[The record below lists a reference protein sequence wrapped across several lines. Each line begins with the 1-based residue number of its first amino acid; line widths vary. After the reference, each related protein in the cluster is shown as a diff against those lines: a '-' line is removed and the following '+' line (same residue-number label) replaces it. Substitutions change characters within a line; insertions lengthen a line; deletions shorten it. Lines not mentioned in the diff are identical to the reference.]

1 MEIIY
6 EDNHILVCYKPKGV
20 LSQADSSDKEDMLTI
35 LKKYIMT
42 IHLEEK
48 RNHIQLKIGWK
59 IHIK

>member
-35 LKKYIMT
+35 LKKYIKT
-42 IHLEEK
+42 K
-48 RNHIQLKIGWK
+48 
-59 IHIK
+59 